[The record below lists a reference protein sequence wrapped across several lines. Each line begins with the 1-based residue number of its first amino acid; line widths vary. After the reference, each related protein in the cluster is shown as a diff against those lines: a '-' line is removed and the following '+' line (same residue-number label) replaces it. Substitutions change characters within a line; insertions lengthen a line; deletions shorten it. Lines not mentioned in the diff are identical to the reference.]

1 MTHIIERFILH
12 FVASTFLTLAF
23 FFALRFWVRRSSWLV
38 EWIAPHKSRLLV
50 VSALCVFAIL
60 PLREPW
66 DVFMQNN
73 SVLKSYFDILSWFL
87 GPAVSVWGLSR
98 FDKLE
103 E

>member
-1 MTHIIERFILH
+1 MMHIIERFLLH

-23 FFALRFWVRRSSWLV
+23 FFALRFWVRRSNWLV

-50 VSALCVFAIL
+50 VSALCVFSVAT
-60 PLREPW
+60 LREPF
-66 DVFMQNN
+66 DVAAGQWW
-73 SVLKSYFDILSWFL
+73 VKAITDQISWFL